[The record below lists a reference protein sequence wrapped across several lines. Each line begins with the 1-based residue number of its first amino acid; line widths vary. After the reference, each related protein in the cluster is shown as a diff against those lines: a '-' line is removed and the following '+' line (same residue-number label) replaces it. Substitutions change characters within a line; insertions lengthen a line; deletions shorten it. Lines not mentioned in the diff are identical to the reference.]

1 MIPFL
6 PEDFPV
12 GGLVEVTLAT
22 ASHGIWAVSSDF
34 YGFGLQ
40 GKVDKLDYQGG
51 LLTVLVSATGF
62 YGAWDSPGNPVQ
74 GKPFK
79 VIIDLNKVFNFEL
92 FPGKGVTEDLIRISM
107 SPQ

>member
-12 GGLVEVTLAT
+12 GRLVEVTLST

-40 GKVDKLDYQGG
+40 GKVAKLDTKDS

-79 VIIDLNKVFNFEL
+79 VIIDLNKVFNIDH
-92 FPGKGVTEDLIRISM
+92 FPGKGVTDDLIRISM